1 MLDQCYSKTE
11 AGRAEIKAR
20 GLALSRST
28 RNLLLVLDGS
38 RTARDWLGMVQG
50 VAEADIAFLLEQG
63 LIAATGAAATVV
75 AAPAPAPMPAPA
87 PVAVPAAPAVPA
99 VPAASNSAFG
109 EPPLLDHQQLYAYLS
124 SNATKQLGLMKGYLF
139 VLEVEQ
145 CQDLAAL
152 QALALTLVE
161 RVQQNKGAE
170 AAAQLRLALGIKV

>member
-1 MLDQCYSKTE
+1 MLDQSYTKTD

-20 GLALSRST
+20 ALALSRST

-38 RTARDWLGMVQG
+38 RTARDWLGLVQG
-50 VAEADIAFLLEQG
+50 VAEADIAFLLEHG
-63 LIAATGAAATVV
+63 LIAAAGAAIPAV
-75 AAPAPAPMPAPA
+75 AAGAAVAATPPAPM
-87 PVAVPAAPAVPA
+87 AAPTSPPPPPA
-99 VPAASNSAFG
+99 QHNSAFG
-109 EPPLLDHQQLYAYLS
+109 EPPLLDHAQLYAYLS
-124 SNATKQLGLMKGYLF
+124 NHATKQLGLMKGYLF

-170 AAAQLRLALGIKV
+170 AAAQLRLALGIRI